1 MSPARFAA
9 PPPYAIASL
18 ALVALALATLPVAHL
33 PLPALGVFVPGSLV
47 MAAGAEVATF
57 GILIA
62 LYARAPRRSTAL
74 LGLAYLATAVLTVVQ
89 AAAVPLGPSTGPV
102 FEGAPLLAPWMYIAR
117 CIGCAV
123 CAVAYAALRGPLE
136 HELAPAEARAYL
148 RRSAVLFAAVT
159 AAAVAGA
166 FALAARFP
174 SFGADAARLGP
185 MPLGTALFVV
195 CLAATAIVFG
205 RKVRSG
211 VDAGLALTMLAV
223 TLDVGLSLIDGRRFV
238 AGWYAMQLLYVAAST
253 FVLVASIKDL
263 LRWRTRALHLETLL
277 AEQLHRG
284 EHHSRRLETLWRL
297 ASQPLLD
304 DEAFLR
310 ALLAESSE
318 GVHPG
323 PKFHGMLTRLD
334 GAEVV
339 IELNQDGAAIDDA
352 LAPASR
358 LPLAETLLS
367 ELLRTGR
374 TCSWDDVHAHAS
386 IGHIPRVR
394 SMPWSAFVGT
404 PFKVGPTVYFLTFTS
419 ESALVEPFSP
429 EDHAYVEIVASF
441 CASRLQQRTQFERLR
456 HQTMH
461 DALTGLPNRVAF
473 RLAGARELAAGEP
486 FALAMIDVDR
496 FREVNE
502 THGHQTADAVL
513 VEVGAALA
521 ARAGEDDVVARVGG
535 DSFGVLLRGAR
546 TRAEAE
552 RRVERIHGAF
562 AKPFGTGDREGKQRV
577 AVTASTGV
585 ALAPQDGPGFERL
598 LSRADAAVHTSKQNG
613 RARWSFF
620 DRSVEDAFVR
630 ARHMQNDLAE
640 ALVRH
645 EFVLH
650 YQPHVEIATG
660 RVTGAEA
667 LIRWQHPERGL
678 LSPAEFV
685 PFAEEHAMLGAIG
698 AWVMRETVRASRPWR
713 AADPSFR
720 MWFNLSALEL
730 NDPALVRRLH
740 ALGGDLRGMGVEITE
755 SIAMRDVH
763 ATRRTIGALRE
774 SGLVIALDDFGTG
787 YSSFAHLKRLPIDVV
802 KIDRTFTAGV
812 PDDRHDAAI
821 VEAVISIATRYGFT
835 TIAEG
840 VETEAQ
846 ARYLLA
852 AGCTYA
858 QGFLYAPPLAEAEF
872 ATYLRAARNSPRGD
886 AYMEA

>member
-1 MSPARFAA
+1 
-9 PPPYAIASL
+9 
-18 ALVALALATLPVAHL
+18 
-33 PLPALGVFVPGSLV
+33 
-47 MAAGAEVATF
+47 
-57 GILIA
+57 
-62 LYARAPRRSTAL
+62 
-74 LGLAYLATAVLTVVQ
+74 
-89 AAAVPLGPSTGPV
+89 
-102 FEGAPLLAPWMYIAR
+102 
-117 CIGCAV
+117 
-123 CAVAYAALRGPLE
+123 
-136 HELAPAEARAYL
+136 
-148 RRSAVLFAAVT
+148 
-159 AAAVAGA
+159 
-166 FALAARFP
+166 
-174 SFGADAARLGP
+174 
-185 MPLGTALFVV
+185 
-195 CLAATAIVFG
+195 FG
-205 RKVRSG
+205 RGVRSG
-211 VDAGLALTMLAV
+211 VDAGLALAMLAV
-223 TLDVGLSLIDGRRFV
+223 TLDVGLYLVDGRRFV
-238 AGWYAMQLLYVAAST
+238 GAWYGSYLLYLGAST

-297 ASQPLLD
+297 ASQPALD

-310 ALLAESSE
+310 AVLAESSE

-323 PKFHGMLTRLD
+323 PQFFGMLTRLD

-339 IELNQDGAAIDDA
+339 IELNQDGTAIDGQ
-352 LAPASR
+352 LAPGSR

-374 TCSWDDVHAHAS
+374 TCAWDDVHAHDA
-386 IGHIPRVR
+386 IAHIPRVR

-404 PFKVGPTVYFLTFTS
+404 PFRVGPTVYFLTFTS
-419 ESALVEPFSP
+419 RSALVEAFSP

-461 DALTGLPNRVAF
+461 DSLTGLPNRVAF

-496 FREVNE
+496 FREINDSL
-502 THGHQTADAVL
+502 GHQTADAVL
-513 VEVGAALA
+513 VEVGAAVA
-521 ARAGEDDVVARVGG
+521 ARAGDDALVARVGG

-546 TRAEAE
+546 SRDEAE
-552 RRVERIHGAF
+552 RRVERIHAAF
-562 AKPFGTGDREGKQRV
+562 AQPFGTGDREGKQRV

-620 DRSVEDAFVR
+620 DRTVEDAFVR

-640 ALVRH
+640 ALVRG

-667 LIRWQHPERGL
+667 LIRWRHPERGL
-678 LSPAEFV
+678 LAPADFV

-713 AADPSFR
+713 AADPAFR

-740 ALGGDLRGMGVEITE
+740 ELGKDLRGIGVEITE

-763 ATRRTIGALRE
+763 ATRRAIGALRE
-774 SGLVIALDDFGTG
+774 AGLSIALDDFGTG
-787 YSSFAHLKRLPIDVV
+787 YSSFAHLKRLPIDVI
-802 KIDRTFTAGV
+802 KIDRTFTAGL

-821 VEAVISIATRYGFT
+821 VEAVIGIASRYGFT
-835 TIAEG
+835 TVAEG
-840 VETEAQ
+840 VETPAQ
-846 ARYLLA
+846 AAHLLR

-858 QGFLYAPPLAEAEF
+858 QGFLYAAPLAEAEF
-872 ATYLRAARNSPRGD
+872 ATYLREARNSPPRA
-886 AYMEA
+886 AYIQA